1 LRFYYIFH
9 VQIIWLQV
17 YLQIASP
24 ELCQELFDRALEKLN
39 TADVDVFVRE
49 SVLDLLR
56 ALMSYQ
62 DKSRLAQ
69 LYSICEDRL
78 SNTKNLHEQ
87 KKAYR

>member
-1 LRFYYIFH
+1 
-9 VQIIWLQV
+9 
-17 YLQIASP
+17 LQIASP

-39 TADVDVFVRE
+39 STDVDVSLRE

-56 ALMSYQ
+56 ALLPYQ

-69 LYSICEDRL
+69 LFSVCQETL
-78 SNTKNLHEQ
+78 SNTKNHHEQ